1 MAGIYLATYVLRGK
15 NRKII
20 MESLLEENKTQSEL
34 HKLTKMY
41 RTHVRRTLNELI
53 DKKLVMFLNPNDK
66 RYKIYKLTS
75 LGKNTIN
82 QIKKLNR

>member
-1 MAGIYLATYVLRGK
+1 MVGIYLATYVLRGK
-15 NRKII
+15 NRKLI
-20 MESLLEENKTQSEL
+20 MESLLENNKTQAEL

-53 DKKLVMFLNPNDK
+53 DKKLVMCLNPNDK
-66 RYKIYKLTS
+66 RYKIYMLS
-75 LGKNTIN
+75 SIGKNTID